1 MARISAIRARKQQVQ
16 SQPEAI
22 PYSIPAPI
30 GGLNARD
37 SLANMPETDALIL
50 DNWFPQPSWVE
61 IRKGYAIQA
70 TFTGYC
76 ATLASYNSLTGTNQ
90 LYGAVNNAGTRSLF
104 RMDNTAGGAVGAA
117 VVGGAGPTV
126 QSITNEVFD
135 WLQFGT
141 GSAEV
146 LYLVNG
152 SDNPLLYDGTT
163 WWAITPVTASISG
176 ITQAASAVVTV
187 STVSGSNPFAIGN
200 TIGFSGVGGMTQ
212 INGLTG
218 TVTAIGGASG
228 AWTATININSNAFSA
243 YTSGGTANPYVLT
256 GGPTSLSSLSQVVR
270 FKSRLW
276 FIQANSFNVYYL
288 AQNTFA
294 GALTLINLAPNFQL
308 GGYLQTV
315 VTISIDNSAGLNDY
329 MAFISN
335 QGEVVVFQ
343 GYDPANV
350 STWSEAAHYRVGR
363 PLATGR
369 RAWQKVGADAFLITV
384 DGLVPL
390 SKALVTDRSQEQ
402 IAITDKIRGAINS
415 DAQIYGRVAG
425 WQVQLYP
432 PGTKLIVNVP
442 TTVNA
447 ASYQYVQ
454 NTLSGAWCSFNK
466 VTAAWNALC
475 FEQMGDNLYFGSVG
489 FAAQCENTNSD
500 AGVPITVTAL
510 PAFSYFDER
519 GVVKQLTQCQ
529 PVFQANGP
537 VLLGITLNTDFT
549 LSSINTQVSIAV
561 GNSSVW
567 NVNIW
572 PTPTYWADPLVLRK
586 PWVGLAGAGFA
597 LSITMKIRAN
607 NLVLQ
612 WHVTNFLYKR
622 GSPFYG

>member
-1 MARISAIRARKQQVQ
+1 MPRISALRAKRPQVQ
-16 SQPEAI
+16 SQPEAL
-22 PYSIPAPI
+22 PYSIPAPV

-61 IRKGYAIQA
+61 IRKGYSFAA
-70 TFTGYC
+70 TFSGYC
-76 ATLASYNSLTGTNQ
+76 ATLSTYNSITGANQ
-90 LYGAVNNAGTRSLF
+90 LYGAVNNSGTRSLF
-104 RMDNTAGGAVGAA
+104 RMDNTGGGAVGAA
-117 VVGGAGPTV
+117 VVGGTGSIV
-126 QSITNEVFD
+126 QQITSEVFD
-135 WLQFGT
+135 WIQFGT

-163 WWAITPVTASISG
+163 WWAITPVTATITG
-176 ITQAASAVVTV
+176 ITQASSAVVTIN
-187 STVSGSNPFAIGN
+187 TVSVSNPFAIGN

-218 TVTAIGGASG
+218 TVTATGGSSG
-228 AWTATININSNAFSA
+228 AWTVTVNINSSAFSA
-243 YTSGGTANPYVLT
+243 FTSGGTANPYVLT
-256 GGPTSLSSLSQVVR
+256 NGPTALSSLSQVVR

-288 AQNTFA
+288 AQNVFA
-294 GALTLINLAPNFQL
+294 GALTLLNLAPNFQL

-329 MAFISN
+329 MAFVSN

-343 GYDPANV
+343 GYDPASV
-350 STWSEAAHYRVGR
+350 TTWSEAAHYRVGR
-363 PLATGR
+363 PLAVGR
-369 RAWQKVGADAFLITV
+369 RAWQKVGADGFLITV

-402 IAITDKIRGAINS
+402 IAVTDKIRSAINT
-415 DAQIYGRVAG
+415 DAKTYGNVSG

-432 PGTKLIVNVP
+432 PGTKLLVNVP

-466 VTAAWNALC
+466 ATAGWNALC
-475 FEQMGDNLYFGSVG
+475 FEQMGDNLYFGSIG
-489 FAAQCENTNSD
+489 FVAQCENTNSD
-500 AGVPITVTAL
+500 GGVPIQVTAL

-519 GVVKQLTQCQ
+519 GVIKQPTQCQ
-529 PVFQANGP
+529 PIFQTNGS
-537 VLLGITLNTDFT
+537 VVLGISLNTDFT
-549 LSSINTQVSIAV
+549 QSSIGSQVAITIGTQ
-561 GNSSVW
+561 SVW
-567 NVNIW
+567 NVGLW
-572 PTPTYWADPLVLRK
+572 SAPTYWGDPLLLKK

-597 LSITMKIRAN
+597 LSITMKIRAS
-607 NLVLQ
+607 NLILQ
-612 WHVTNFLYKR
+612 WHLTNFLYKR